1 MCEVSLYKN
10 KIHPLTNYT
19 MTTLKKRSRD
29 EAAMAQAWKD
39 LIQAIK
45 PEKQALFSS
54 EEKQTRIKN
63 TNYPPLI
70 KTNELCYWELFE

>member
-1 MCEVSLYKN
+1 
-10 KIHPLTNYT
+10 

-45 PEKQALFSS
+45 PGKQALFSS
-54 EEKQTRIKN
+54 EEKQTRIRN

-70 KTNELCYWELFE
+70 KTNELSYWELFE

>member
-1 MCEVSLYKN
+1 
-10 KIHPLTNYT
+10 

-45 PEKQALFSS
+45 PQKQVLFPSQEKQA
-54 EEKQTRIKN
+54 RIKS

-70 KTNELCYWELFE
+70 KTNELSSWELFE